1 MVQCKYLQVGHF
13 LCSDLLVPLHD
24 RRIFSAVDVRK
35 KEKKGI
41 EWDKKEKRKRG
52 WFPTS
57 CNHEQV
63 GLLRFANNE

>member
-1 MVQCKYLQVGHF
+1 
-13 LCSDLLVPLHD
+13 VPLHD

-35 KEKKGI
+35 KEKKRI

-52 WFPTS
+52 WFSTS

-63 GLLRFANNE
+63 GLLRFANSE

>member
-1 MVQCKYLQVGHF
+1 
-13 LCSDLLVPLHD
+13 VPLHD

-35 KEKKGI
+35 KEKKRI